1 MNSSNPFSMMMNMMN
16 GGGMNKRMPGIGNMG
31 NMGSNPMAQMMQM
44 IQGRNN
50 QSSSNNIPLN
60 QNQFKQFLPNIDD
73 NILQQLVQQAKNQG
87 MSDSDIQAGLN
98 FIKQLK

>member
-16 GGGMNKRMPGIGNMG
+16 GGGMNKRMPMMPGMG